1 MSDCGCGTCD
11 DCAQA
16 ALVFTTVEGTCCDR
30 DRVNNVWVEG
40 ADESGAGGICLLDT
54 LNRAQIVGILK
65 CDDRARADL
74 KRVTSNAD
82 LLDLTETVVKLTM
95 EEPGDR
101 LQTQMGANKLP
112 ESIPFYAIFRGQPPF
127 AQ

>member
-1 MSDCGCGTCD
+1 MSCDCGTCN
-11 DCAQA
+11 AGGLA
-16 ALVFTTVEGTCCDR
+16 TTYTTSAGTCCDR

-40 ADESGAGGICLLDT
+40 ANENGEGGICMLDN

-65 CDDRARADL
+65 ADDRARADL
-74 KRVTSNAD
+74 LKVTSNPE
-82 LLDLTETVVKLTM
+82 LLALAENTERL
-95 EEPGDR
+95 PAHQPDDR
-101 LQTQMGANKLP
+101 LQTQVNANKQA